1 MVMPETGLPPTVF
14 HMLERNIGRRIVA
27 ILDPSYGFEGT
38 LAAVTREPP
47 GIWLSDAEVVT
58 LRATIAQPIP
68 QIVSREK
75 RSEILINL
83 NSVRRIEVLH
93 RSET

>member
-1 MVMPETGLPPTVF
+1 MV
-14 HMLERNIGRRIVA
+14 
-27 ILDPSYGFEGT
+27 ILDPLYGFEGT

-47 GIWLSDAEVVT
+47 GIWLSDAEMVT
-58 LRATIAQPIP
+58 LRSTIAQPIP

-83 NSVRRIEVLH
+83 NSIRRIEVLH
-93 RSET
+93 ESKT